1 MTSEPPPT
9 PPRRARPG
17 ASSRRKALGLDGP
30 PPGATPAAP
39 TRESL
44 TDSLSRIPDLAPG
57 EDAQKL
63 ARASSFNTAER
74 ELLVEVMR
82 NPGSVA
88 KPAPPAEPASRAR
101 REAAPGAPVPAAT
114 PAPPSPPAPSPPT
127 PTPEAVIAAPTASGI
142 GPPASAPAAGFSAEP
157 PALAGPAP
165 APAPPGGR
173 RPVPTWRRA
182 LFGVVLVGL
191 VAAIPALGWEGYR
204 IISNSTA
211 GQFNR
216 TTLRPTDPGYE
227 AQVDSTPTAVA
238 IQFDDQD
245 RPIAATFLALG
256 GGEAGG
262 GLVVFVPLDTEVAAP
277 AYGVNSLRRAY
288 DVVAKRP
295 GEARERLASQV
306 GRLLNVGVDE
316 VIDLGTAG
324 WSQLVGPVAPLRI
337 QNPDPVDVGGV
348 EVPAGPASL
357 GAEQVAGY
365 LAAGG
370 DGESDLNRLNRHQ
383 VVWSAWLDQVAASG
397 KADAVPGES
406 EAGIGRFAREL
417 AKGPVT
423 YTTLPVNTI
432 DDGAGALF
440 RVDRDAVNAL
450 VTDTVPSPLAAVPGS
465 RFNVRLLNGVSAD
478 AIPADLVRQIV
489 GLGGS
494 VTILGNG
501 PQFDTEQTTI
511 VYADPARKVLA
522 EVLLKALG
530 GTGKARLDREAPD
543 TIDLTIVLGRDIL
556 GDATGEGSPGS
567 TLPPSSTG
575 AGTTGSTPTATLQEN

>member
-30 PPGATPAAP
+30 PAGPIPVTPG
-39 TRESL
+39 RESL

-57 EDAQKL
+57 EDAQQIRAEL
-63 ARASSFNTAER
+63 ARSSSFNTAER

-82 NPGSVA
+82 NPGPA
-88 KPAPPAEPASRAR
+88 PAPPASTP
-101 REAAPGAPVPAAT
+101 AAPP
-114 PAPPSPPAPSPPT
+114 PPT
-127 PTPEAVIAAPTASGI
+127 PSAPAAPASTPAAVIAAPTAATVGAA
-142 GPPASAPAAGFSAEP
+142 ASAPAAGFSTVP
-157 PALAGPAP
+157 PSLAGPAT
-165 APAPPGGR
+165 APAPRAARGPI
-173 RPVPTWRRA
+173 PTWRRI

-191 VAAIPALGWEGYR
+191 VAAIPALGYEGYR

-211 GQFNR
+211 GQYNR

-238 IQFDDQD
+238 IQFDEQGA
-245 RPIAATFLALG
+245 PTAATFLALG

-262 GLVVFVPLDTEVAAP
+262 GLVVFVPLDTEVAEP

-288 DVVAKRP
+288 DVVAERP
-295 GEARERLASQV
+295 TEARERLASQV

-324 WSQLVGPVAPLRI
+324 WSQLVAPVAPLQI
-337 QNPDPVDVGGV
+337 ANPDPVEVGGV
-348 EVPAGPASL
+348 EIPAGDVSL
-357 GAEQVAGY
+357 SAEQVAGY

-383 VVWSAWLDQVAASG
+383 VVWSAWLGQVAKSG

-423 YTTLPVNTI
+423 YTTLPVDTI
-432 DDGAGALF
+432 DDGAGARF
-440 RVDRDAVNAL
+440 RVDREAVNAL

-501 PQFDTEQTTI
+501 PQFGTEQTTI

-556 GDATGEGSPGS
+556 GDATGQGSAGS
-567 TLPPSSTG
+567 TLPPSSTD
-575 AGTTGSTPTATLQEN
+575 AGTTGSAPTATVQEN